1 MVMTANRIRRVAL
14 GLAIGVLLALPA
26 GGRQARVV
34 FEVRSQYQQ
43 ITVRDTADGIRQLL
57 FDERFPGTGAVQ
69 SEMSLANHDELAV
82 VYTRYMMAA
91 LPLVERPRRL
101 LIVGLGGA
109 SMQRYLYRLLPG
121 ATIETVELD
130 PVVRDIAANFF
141 FLKENERQIV
151 HVDDGRRFLEKTR
164 DRYDVIFLDAFNS
177 SAIPSALATQEF
189 LRTVRARVAGGGVVC
204 ANLWESASNYADM
217 LRTYAAVFP
226 ELHLVKAVP
235 SGNRLVVALPR
246 KTDLTAAAWIDL
258 ARAFEKARPT
268 GLDLPDLVGRG
279 AAVRPEIP
287 GAARVL
293 RDADQG
299 PPR

>member
-1 MVMTANRIRRVAL
+1 MTANRIRRVAL
-14 GLAIGVLLALPA
+14 ALAIGVLPALPA
-26 GGRQARVV
+26 GGQQARVV

-43 ITVRDTADGIRQLL
+43 ITVRDTAEGIRQLL

-69 SEMSLANHDELAV
+69 SEMSLANHDELTV
-82 VYTRYMMAA
+82 TYTRYMMAA
-91 LPLVERPRRL
+91 LPLVEKPRRL

-141 FLKENERQIV
+141 FLKEDERQIV
-151 HVDDGRRFLEKTR
+151 HVADGRRFLENTR
-164 DRYDVIFLDAFNS
+164 DRYDAIFLDAFNS
-177 SAIPSALATQEF
+177 SAIPSALTTQEF
-189 LRTVRARVAGGGVVC
+189 LRTVRARVAAGGLVC
-204 ANLWESASNYADM
+204 ANLWESAPDYADM

-226 ELHLVKAVP
+226 EVHVVTALS

-246 KTDLTAAAWIDL
+246 KTDLTVAAWIDR
-258 ARAFEKARPT
+258 AREFEKARPT

-279 AAVRPEIP
+279 AAVRPVIP
-287 GAARVL
+287 GTATVL

-299 PPR
+299 PRR